1 MNIISTKDCNYI
13 DVKLMKY
20 ETCDFLSKE
29 NAEKAR
35 KFVETQEDY
44 EITPLVSLE
53 ELSKLFG
60 VKKIYVK
67 DESKRMGLNAFKGV
81 GVLYA
86 VSELICKRFNLDIE
100 KINFNDLLE
109 PKLNDQIRKL
119 TFVAAT
125 DGNHGKGLAWV
136 AKKLGC
142 KCNIYMP
149 KNTTN
154 ARIEAIENLGAKVI
168 VTDVNYDDTLRTV
181 IKEADK
187 NAWIHVQDQAWEGY
201 TEITNAISKGYSIIA
216 DEILEQMN
224 NDSIDKPTH
233 IILQAGAGTFAFGI
247 FGYFTNVFQEN
258 KPYMV
263 VSESN
268 NAACFYSSIEKGKLT
283 KISGGLE
290 TVMAGLS
297 VGEPNIVAWENL
309 RTIVEGYASCS
320 DNITARGMR
329 VLSSPLKG
337 DERII
342 SGESGA
348 LGFGLFS
355 MVCQSSEYRNIKE
368 VMGINEKSVL
378 LFINTEGDTDPESYR
393 KIVWDGQLNIEVNYQ

>member
-1 MNIISTKDCNYI
+1 MNINITKDCNYI
-13 DVKLMKY
+13 DVELGQYK
-20 ETCDFLSKE
+20 TCDFLNKE

-35 KFVETQEDY
+35 TFVATQEDY
-44 EITPLVSLE
+44 EITPLVSLK
-53 ELSKLFG
+53 ELSKVFG
-60 VKKIYVK
+60 VKRIYVK

-100 KINFNDLLE
+100 KTTFNNFLE
-109 PKLNDQIRKL
+109 PKLNKEIKKL
-119 TFVAAT
+119 VFVAAT

-136 AKKLGC
+136 AKTLGC

-149 KNTTN
+149 KNTTD
-154 ARIEAIENLGAKVI
+154 ARVKAIEDLGAKVL
-168 VTDVNYDDTLRTV
+168 VTDVNYDDTLRMV
-181 IKEADK
+181 IEEAYK
-187 NAWIHVQDQAWEGY
+187 NGWIHVQDQAWEGY

-216 DEILEQMN
+216 DEILEQMK
-224 NDSIDKPTH
+224 NDSIDRPTH

-247 FGYFTNVFQEN
+247 LGYYVNVFEEN

-263 VSESN
+263 IAEAN
-268 NAACFYSSIEKGKLT
+268 NAACFYSSAEKGKLT
-283 KISGGLE
+283 SVSGELE

-309 RTIVEGYASCS
+309 KTIVEGYASCS

-329 VLSSPLKG
+329 ILSSSLKN

-348 LGFGLFS
+348 LGVGLVS

-368 VMGINEKSVL
+368 LMGIDKESVL

-393 KIVWDGQLNIEVNYQ
+393 KIVWDGQFSIKVN